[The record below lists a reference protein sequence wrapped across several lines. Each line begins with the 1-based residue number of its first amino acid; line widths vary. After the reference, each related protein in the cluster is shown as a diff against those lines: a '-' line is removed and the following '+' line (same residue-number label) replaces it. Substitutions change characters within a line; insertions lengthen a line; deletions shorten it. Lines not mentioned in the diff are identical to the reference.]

1 MPLPP
6 ISNKPDL
13 LRGVVERVTFHNDES
28 GYCIL
33 KVLPD
38 KKRDIVTLIGKAPRV
53 VSGERFE
60 AEGRWEQDRNFGP
73 QFKADAL
80 RLAPPDS
87 ADGMERYLGSG
98 LIEGIGPSYA
108 KRMIEKFGPKV
119 FDIIENESAKL
130 ETVEGI
136 GKKRR
141 QEIRESW
148 MKQKTV
154 HSIMLFLHQNG
165 IGTARAQR
173 IYKTYGDEALDVL
186 RTNPYRLAADI
197 RGIGFKTADD
207 IATKMGIAKESPERL
222 QAGLLHTLEDAAGS
236 GHCCLP
242 RQLLLDHA
250 AKILAL
256 VPDEKVAASLS
267 DASPEHASRSD
278 AATLEPQLTALLA
291 KEEVTAANDSIYLP
305 YLRSAE
311 LSIARAM
318 KELGAT
324 PAAYPDI
331 DPAAAIPWAEKRT
344 NKKLADSQRACV
356 EAALKHRVLIIT
368 GGPGV
373 GKTTILNTL
382 LTILRSKEVRVALA
396 APTGRAAKRMSESTG
411 LEAKTLHRLL
421 EFQGNGQ
428 WGRNRSKPLVGDL
441 FVIDE
446 CSMIDAPLMAQFLA
460 ALPQGAHLLLV
471 GDADQLPSVGPGMV
485 LGDLIGSGGVPCVR
499 LTEIFR
505 QAADS
510 RIILSAHE
518 MNAGRVPD
526 LKPHRDSDF
535 FFLEHTDPQEIL
547 NTIVDLVKTRL
558 PARYRFDPAADI
570 QVLTPMNGNTLG
582 TRNLNQALQNAL
594 NPPNETKYELDRFG
608 STFRLGDKVIQTH
621 NNYDKE
627 VFNGDIGF
635 ITQIDTDPLKVRV
648 RFEGNRE
655 VIYEPGDLDELQ
667 LAYALTI
674 HKSQGSE
681 FPCVVIPVSTQH
693 YVLLERSLIYTAV
706 TRARKLVILVGDP
719 KAMALAVRKQETR
732 KRHTGL
738 RDLLT

>member
-6 ISNKPDL
+6 ISNKPDV

-60 AEGRWEQDRNFGP
+60 ADGRWEQDKNFGP

-119 FDIIENESAKL
+119 FDVIENESAKL

-207 IATKMGIAKESPERL
+207 IATKMGIAPDAAERL
-222 QAGLLHTLEDAAGS
+222 QAGLLYSLEDAASS

-242 RQLLLDHA
+242 KQLLIDHA
-250 AKILAL
+250 AKILGAP
-256 VPDEKVAASLS
+256 PDYIE
-267 DASPEHASRSD
+267 E
-278 AATLEPQLTALLA
+278 QLTALLA

-311 LSIARAM
+311 LSIVRTM

-331 DPAAAIPWAEKRT
+331 DPAVAIPWAEKRT

-356 EAALKHRVLIIT
+356 EAALKHGVLIIT

-411 LEAKTLHRLL
+411 LEAKTVHRLL

-485 LGDLIGSGGVPCVR
+485 LGDLIGSGGVPTVR

-535 FFLEHTDPQEIL
+535 FFLEDTDPQEIL
-547 NTIVDLVKTRL
+547 HTIVDLVKTRL

-681 FPCVVIPVSTQH
+681 FPCVIIPVSTQH

-738 RDLLT
+738 RELLT